1 MAQRIEKFLDQ
12 MDTIREDVNT
22 SVDEQL
28 KRVNIKTML
37 HDPEKMLKVLIA
49 DYLSNNI
56 ELLKRASKEGKKL
69 AKSL

>member
-1 MAQRIEKFLDQ
+1 MPARIEKFLDQ
-12 MDTIREDVNT
+12 MDTIRDDINI
-22 SVDEQL
+22 SVDETL
-28 KRVNIKTML
+28 KRVKVRTL
-37 HDPEKMLKVLIA
+37 LSDPEKMLKVLIA